1 MIANSMTKVLS
12 GIEMGNMISDAIP
25 GSVLG
30 SNETDVWIGKDDLLR
45 VSRYLRD
52 EKQTDFSFLTSI
64 TAIDYIE
71 YFELVYHLLSMRRNS
86 SLIIKSRCYGRDEE
100 LSMPSLVEV
109 WKGADYQEREVWD
122 LMGIRFVD
130 HPNLKRILLWEGF
143 DGHPL
148 RKDYLGQDEVTED
161 YRE

>member
-1 MIANSMTKVLS
+1 M
-12 GIEMGNMISDAIP
+12 
-25 GSVLG
+25 
-30 SNETDVWIGKDDLLR
+30 
-45 VSRYLRD
+45 
-52 EKQTDFSFLTSI
+52 
-64 TAIDYIE
+64 
-71 YFELVYHLLSMRRNS
+71 
-86 SLIIKSRCYGRDEE
+86 
-100 LSMPSLVEV
+100 SMPSLVEV

>member
-1 MIANSMTKVLS
+1 
-12 GIEMGNMISDAIP
+12 MGNMISDAIP
-25 GSVLG
+25 GSVLD

-148 RKDYLGQDEVTED
+148 RKAYLGQDEVTED